1 MDKYMETVVE
11 WVVASVKAQ
20 PYVWCAATL
29 TFLIGVQLALAASIA
44 HGDEA
49 TVRRQL
55 TSLQRIDIDK
65 SQPKDVDS
73 GARGQLTT
81 VSPVASCAPVKIET
95 DAYPDAHTTYNNCYM
110 LALQTPEKDGQGY
123 TIWKSL
129 TQQDKP
135 DLSKI
140 KTEIWIPKP
149 NADKSDPLVQSG
161 GCIIMSFPDPSIP
174 SWLNVVAGYTGGS
187 VATPQVACILP
198 LEPTKEE
205 LEEHKIKWRPF
216 KIDGEDGKGLDMEG
230 LPAVSDILSRLR
242 LFLGVQDRQGIPQG
256 ITVVKRA

>member
-1 MDKYMETVVE
+1 MEKYMEFVVE
-11 WVVASVKAQ
+11 WVVAAVKAQ
-20 PYVWCAATL
+20 PYVWCATTL

-55 TSLQRIDIDK
+55 TSLKRIDIDK
-65 SQPKDVDS
+65 SQQSK
-73 GARGQLTT
+73 AKGQLTT
-81 VSPVASCAPVKIET
+81 VSPVASCAPAAIDT
-95 DAYPDAHTTYNNCYM
+95 DAHPNAQTTYNNCYM
-110 LALQTPEKDGQGY
+110 IALQTPDMDSQGY

-135 DLSKI
+135 DLSKV

-149 NADKSDPLVQSG
+149 NADENDPLVQSG
-161 GCIIMSFPDPSIP
+161 GCVIMSFPDPSIP
-174 SWLNVVAGYTGGS
+174 GWLNVVAGYLGNS

-205 LEEHKIKWRPF
+205 LEEHKIKMRPF
-216 KIDGEDGKGLDMEG
+216 KIDGEDGKGLDMET
-230 LPAVSDILSRLR
+230 LPAVSDILSRLK
-242 LFLGVQDRQGIPQG
+242 LFLGVKDKQGIPQG
-256 ITVVKRA
+256 ITVFKRA

>member
-1 MDKYMETVVE
+1 MEKYMEPVVE

-20 PYVWCAATL
+20 PYVWCATTL
-29 TFLIGVQLALAASIA
+29 TFLVGVQLALAASIA

-55 TSLQRIDIDK
+55 TGLERIDIDK
-65 SQPKDVDS
+65 AQQRGTK
-73 GARGQLTT
+73 GQLTT
-81 VSPVASCAPVKIET
+81 VCPVASCATATI
-95 DAYPDAHTTYNNCYM
+95 DADAHPDAHARYNNCYM
-110 LALQTPEKDGQGY
+110 LALQTPETDAQGY
-123 TIWKSL
+123 TIWKSI

-140 KTEIWIPKP
+140 KTEIWIPKS
-149 NADKSDPLVQSG
+149 NADENDPLVQSG
-161 GCIIMSFPDPSIP
+161 GCVILSFPDPSIP
-174 SWLNVVAGYTGGS
+174 SWLNVVAGYLGNS

-198 LEPTKEE
+198 LEPTKAE
-205 LEEHKIKWRPF
+205 LEEHKIKMRPF

-242 LFLGVQDRQGIPQG
+242 LFLGVKDKQGIPQG
-256 ITVVKRA
+256 ITIFKRA

>member
-1 MDKYMETVVE
+1 MGKYMEFIVE
-11 WVVASVKAQ
+11 SVVASVKAQ

-55 TSLQRIDIDK
+55 TSLERIDIDK
-65 SQPKDVDS
+65 SQQS
-73 GARGQLTT
+73 GVKRQLTI
-81 VSPVASCAPVKIET
+81 VSPVASCAPAKIDT
-95 DAYPDAHTTYNNCYM
+95 DAHPDAHITYNNCYM
-110 LALQTPEKDGQGY
+110 LALQTPEKDVQGH

-135 DLSKI
+135 YVSKV

-149 NADKSDPLVQSG
+149 DADKNDPLVQSG

-174 SWLNVVAGYTGGS
+174 SWLNIAAGYLGNS
-187 VATPQVACILP
+187 VTTPQVACILP

-205 LEEHKIKWRPF
+205 LEEHKIKMRPF
-216 KIDGEDGKGLDMEG
+216 KIDGEDGKGLDMET
-230 LPAVSDILSRLR
+230 LPAVSDILSRMK
-242 LFLGVQDRQGIPQG
+242 LFLGIQDKQGVPQG
-256 ITVVKRA
+256 VTIFKHA

>member
-1 MDKYMETVVE
+1 MEKYMEFVVE
-11 WVVASVKAQ
+11 SVVASVKAQ
-20 PYVWCAATL
+20 PYIWCAATL

-55 TSLQRIDIDK
+55 TSLERIDIDK
-65 SQPKDVDS
+65 SQQS
-73 GARGQLTT
+73 GIKRQFTT
-81 VSPVASCAPVKIET
+81 VSPVSACAPTKIDT
-95 DAYPDAHTTYNNCYM
+95 DAHPDAHTTYNNCYK
-110 LALQTPEKDGQGY
+110 LALQTPETDAQGY

-135 DLSKI
+135 GLSKV

-149 NADKSDPLVQSG
+149 DADKNDPLVQSG

-174 SWLNVVAGYTGGS
+174 GWLNVVSGYLGNA

-205 LEEHKIKWRPF
+205 LEEHKLTMRPF
-216 KIDGEDGKGLDMEG
+216 KIDGEDGKGLDMET
-230 LPAVSDILSRLR
+230 LPAVSDILSRLK
-242 LFLGVQDRQGIPQG
+242 LFLGVKDKQGIPQG
-256 ITVVKRA
+256 VTIFKRA

>member
-1 MDKYMETVVE
+1 MDKYLEPVVE
-11 WVVASVKAQ
+11 WVVAAVKAQ

-29 TFLIGVQLALAASIA
+29 TFLIGVQIALAASIA

-55 TSLQRIDIDK
+55 TSLQRIDVDK
-65 SQPKDVDS
+65 SNSKNEKPESK
-73 GARGQLTT
+73 GQLTI
-81 VSPVASCAPVKIET
+81 VSPVASCAPVKVDSDT
-95 DAYPDAHTTYNNCYM
+95 HPDAHTLFNNCYK
-110 LALQTPEKDGQGY
+110 LAIQTPEKDAQDY

-129 TQQDKP
+129 SRQDKP

-140 KTEIWIPKP
+140 KTEIWIPK
-149 NADKSDPLVQSG
+149 ADADENDPLVKSG

-174 SWLNVVAGYTGGS
+174 SWLNVVAAYTGGS
-187 VATPQVACILP
+187 VTTPQVACILP

-205 LEEHKIKWRPF
+205 LEEHKIKLRPF

-230 LPAVSDILSRLR
+230 LPAVSDIIPRLR
-242 LFLGVQDRQGIPQG
+242 LFLGVQDRQGVPQG
-256 ITVVKRA
+256 ITVFKCV